1 MQDFIL
7 SLMPLTFVR
16 KLHRPLPERILI
28 SCLMALGLLATAS
41 AVYKTSIMDRYTISG
56 DTTRDVIPLNTWAKI
71 EEQLGIIAACIPP
84 LKAPIE
90 RCLRQM
96 GLPTFADISWSSN
109 YFSGASTS
117 RSWRKSTAVN
127 VDREN
132 VYAENGRIATHK
144 EHAFT
149 TVELSSVP
157 SERVS
162 ASPGANPQLVHN
174 VF

>member
-1 MQDFIL
+1 
-7 SLMPLTFVR
+7 
-16 KLHRPLPERILI
+16 
-28 SCLMALGLLATAS
+28 MALGLLATAS

-84 LKAPIE
+84 LKAPME
-90 RCLRQM
+90 RLLRQM
-96 GLPTFADISWSSN
+96 GLPTFANISWSSS
-109 YFSGASTS
+109 YSSGISTS

-127 VDREN
+127 VDQEN
-132 VYAENGRIATHK
+132 VYVENGRIATHK

-157 SERVS
+157 SKRVS